1 MHCNIYRCRNAFT
14 IEDSTIW
21 DGEPTHER
29 KNWNIEY
36 ECQEAVQQLKG
47 THKMLNKVQMK
58 HLSLI

>member
-1 MHCNIYRCRNAFT
+1 MQKCFT

-21 DGEPTHER
+21 NGDPTHER
-29 KNWNIEY
+29 KNWSMEC